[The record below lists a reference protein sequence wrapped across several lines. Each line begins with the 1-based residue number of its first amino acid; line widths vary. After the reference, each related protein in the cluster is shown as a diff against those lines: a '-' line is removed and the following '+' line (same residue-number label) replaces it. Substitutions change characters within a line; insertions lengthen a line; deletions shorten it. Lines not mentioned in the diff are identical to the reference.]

1 MFWLLF
7 FSHHLANPKNIKR
20 RNKCSYRS
28 LTSIATVLFFSF
40 HILEIGLMMVT
51 KQYMKHVA
59 DLLNGKGVF

>member
-7 FSHHLANPKNIKR
+7 FSHRLADPKNIKR
-20 RNKCSYRS
+20 TKCSCRS
-28 LTSIATVLFFSF
+28 LTSIATVLFPSF

-59 DLLNGKGVF
+59 DLLNGKVVF